1 MYSYFTKLLSSRYFY
16 KKSGA
21 ALAGALCVL
30 AIAGCNA
37 SQNAVQIKPTA
48 YTNVAYSIPAQS
60 IKSAQSKADKAVRI
74 PATTAT
80 KQSKPAAKVSAVT
93 YVGRAPHICTPSGF
107 GSKPRCFLR
116 T

>member
-16 KKSGA
+16 KKSGT
-21 ALAGALCVL
+21 ALAGTLCVL

-37 SQNAVQIKPTA
+37 SQNAAQVKPTA
-48 YTNVAYSIPAQS
+48 YTNVAYSMPAQS
-60 IKSAQSKADKAVRI
+60 MMSAQSKADKAIKI

-80 KQSKPAAKVSAVT
+80 KQIKPAAKVSAVS